1 MGLISDVFIDGK
13 GFWENELRL
22 PDGTLVY
29 ALTVTSNPTPTAPS
43 RPSQSE
49 VDRKLLDF
57 AKQRGGKVK
66 QRDAEANEAMKVI
79 GASYQ
84 QCLTAFRNL
93 PSDLRF
99 SKGKPK
105 SNA

>member
-1 MGLISDVFIDGK
+1 
-13 GFWENELRL
+13 
-22 PDGTLVY
+22 
-29 ALTVTSNPTPTAPS
+29 
-43 RPSQSE
+43 
-49 VDRKLLDF
+49 LLDF

-105 SNA
+105 SHA